1 MKVTDIDALRRM
13 KELNSAGRYDES
25 VNVAIAL
32 LNVNKENVEALDS
45 LGLYYLAKKK
55 FAKAAACFHKALS
68 LDEDAYY
75 PRFHLALANEGLGE
89 LTTALE
95 NHKEAASLSMPK
107 RVFSCLGAKHQLG
120 SFALKEDDLSKVNL
134 SFSLCGEDL
143 ILLKYFFRQKVRNSE
158 QGFYVD
164 IGCNHPIFVSNTYL
178 YYCYGWSGVCIDA
191 NSDIAPLFSTER
203 PRDHFVSSAVGEQA
217 DTIYFA
223 VHKKNSLMSRIQA
236 SPNEFG
242 DGYQTPTKVPM
253 RPLKVIL
260 EDKVPDGVP
269 IDFFSIDVEDSELGV
284 VRSNDWSRFR
294 PRLIVMETHTFRME
308 HPRNCLATAL
318 LLDEGYEVIGNFAGN
333 VFLKDSSVTDNR

>member
-68 LDEDAYY
+68 LD
-75 PRFHLALANEGLGE
+75 
-89 LTTALE
+89 
-95 NHKEAASLSMPK
+95 
-107 RVFSCLGAKHQLG
+107 
-120 SFALKEDDLSKVNL
+120 
-134 SFSLCGEDL
+134 
-143 ILLKYFFRQKVRNSE
+143 
-158 QGFYVD
+158 
-164 IGCNHPIFVSNTYL
+164 
-178 YYCYGWSGVCIDA
+178 
-191 NSDIAPLFSTER
+191 
-203 PRDHFVSSAVGEQA
+203 
-217 DTIYFA
+217 
-223 VHKKNSLMSRIQA
+223 
-236 SPNEFG
+236 EFG